1 MPYALAYLGTLAFVG
16 YWLWLNRRPDPKVEE
31 RLTHLRRTL
40 DELGKAHLATA
51 ETVSTLALKSGLEPK
66 KRAA

>member
-1 MPYALAYLGTLAFVG
+1 MPYALMYLGTLAFVG
-16 YWLWLNRRPDPKVEE
+16 FWLWLNRRPDPKVED

-40 DELGKAHLATA
+40 DELGKAHLETSK
-51 ETVSTLALKSGLEPK
+51 TVSTLALKAGLEQK